1 MVKFSLLIYLY
12 KSVNNLSSLD
22 MLNSDSLKNFNAT
35 RFGSASNL
43 LLPKIHTNYGK
54 LNTTCVAVCNW
65 NSPPTG
71 PKQLPS
77 LSSFKKTCV
86 NTWIFIRPPAVMG
99 KFLESNVFI
108 WYFLFTALTCSSP
121 RYFCN
126 IMFHDFCSLLYCDHM
141 KNAQKQN
148 PELHSTPSC
157 VPLLFLLLH
166 LFFFM
171 FICDRRSPSSL
182 LLWDLL
188 LHI

>member
-12 KSVNNLSSLD
+12 KSVNNLSSLR
-22 MLNSDSLKNFNAT
+22 MLNSDSLKNFNPT

-77 LSSFKKTCV
+77 LSSFKKTYV
-86 NTWIFIRPPAVMG
+86 NMWILIRPPAVIG

-126 IMFHDFCSLLYCDHM
+126 NVSR
-141 KNAQKQN
+141 
-148 PELHSTPSC
+148 
-157 VPLLFLLLH
+157 FLLIVVLWSYEKCTETKPRVAFHAELCSSAVLTVALIFFHVH
-166 LFFFM
+166 L
-171 FICDRRSPSSL
+171 
-182 LLWDLL
+182 W
-188 LHI
+188 